1 MTITAS
7 NTSTTAA
14 GTTTVVGRSNLGKL
28 AIAGVAATAAA
39 SVATMAVA
47 AAGKAAGVSLDVS
60 GAPIPVSGFG
70 VLTSVFSVV
79 GLVLAAVLSRTVRHP
94 RRVFVRTTVVLTA
107 LSLVPDV
114 IADAA
119 PATKALLMLTH
130 LVAAAIV
137 IPAVARRLA
146 A

>member
-1 MTITAS
+1 MSTTVNATRSTAS
-7 NTSTTAA
+7 STGALVRTGLVA
-14 GTTTVVGRSNLGKL
+14 TV
-28 AIAGVAATAAA
+28 AA

-47 AAGKAAGVSLDVS
+47 AGGHAAGISLDMS

-70 VLTSVFSVV
+70 VLTAAFSLIGVIM
-79 GLVLAAVLSRTVRHP
+79 AALMARFARHP
-94 RRVFVRTTVVLTA
+94 RRTFVRTTVALTV

-114 IADAA
+114 IADAG
-119 PATKALLMLTH
+119 PATKALLILTH

>member
-1 MTITAS
+1 M
-7 NTSTTAA
+7 STTTNTTRATLPA
-14 GTTTVVGRSNLGKL
+14 TGALIGTGVV
-28 AIAGVAATAAA
+28 ATAAA

-47 AAGKAAGVSLDVS
+47 AAGNAAGVSLDI
-60 GAPIPVSGFG
+60 GAAPIPVAGFS
-70 VLTSVFSVV
+70 VLTAFFSLIGVV
-79 GLVLAAVLSRTVRHP
+79 IAALLSRFARRP
-94 RRVFVRTTVVLTA
+94 RRTFVRTTVVLTV

-114 IADAA
+114 IVDAG